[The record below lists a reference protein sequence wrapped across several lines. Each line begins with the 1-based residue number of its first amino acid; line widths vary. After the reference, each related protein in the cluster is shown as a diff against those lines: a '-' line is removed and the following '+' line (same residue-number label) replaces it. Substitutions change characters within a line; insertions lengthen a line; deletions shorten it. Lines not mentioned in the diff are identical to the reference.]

1 MYDILGRNID
11 YIRLSLTDRC
21 DLRCQYCMS
30 ENQNFL
36 PRTEILSFEE
46 IINLVKFLTQNG
58 VKYLRLTGGE
68 PLVRKDVMKLIQ
80 NLGLFLKNGELQEL
94 TITTN
99 GTMLG
104 HYAKDLALAGIR
116 RINVS
121 LDTLDAQKYKKITR
135 GGDIA
140 KVFAGIDEA
149 IKQKIRVKINC
160 VVLKQDNF
168 DDLPKIIE
176 YAHSIGADISLIE
189 TMPMDEKILGREEQY
204 VSMNIVRQMLENKW
218 QIIRDE
224 YKTNGP
230 SQYYRIEET
239 GGRIGFITP
248 LSHNFCASCN
258 RVRITCTGKLY
269 MCLGHD
275 DYYDLRPALL
285 NNDFNEL
292 NKIYVDALN
301 HKPKAHNFL
310 IGGGYVPKRPM
321 SLTGG

>member
-30 ENQNFL
+30 ENQKFL

-99 GTMLG
+99 GTMLS

-121 LDTLDAQKYKKITR
+121 LDTLDAQKYKEITR
-135 GGDIA
+135 GGNLANVLD
-140 KVFAGIDEA
+140 GIDAAFEN
-149 IKQKIRVKINC
+149 QIRVKINC

-168 DDLPKIIE
+168 DELPKLIE

-189 TMPMDEKILGREEQY
+189 TMPMDEKILGREDQY
-204 VSMNIVRQMLENKW
+204 VPLNIVRQRLEKKW
-218 QIIRDE
+218 QIIGDE

-230 SQYYRIEET
+230 SQYYRIKET

-275 DYYDLRPALL
+275 DFYDLRPALL

-292 NKIYVDALN
+292 CAIYAKALN
-301 HKPKAHNFL
+301 HKPKAHDFI

>member
-46 IINLVKFLTQNG
+46 IINLVKFLIQNG

-68 PLVRKDVMKLIQ
+68 PLVRKDVLKLIQ
-80 NLGLFLKNGELQEL
+80 SLGLFLKNGELQEI

-99 GTMLG
+99 GTMLS

-149 IKQKIRVKINC
+149 IKQNIHVKINC

-204 VSMNIVRQMLENKW
+204 VPMNIVRQMIENKW

-230 SQYYRIEET
+230 SQYYRIMET

-248 LSHNFCASCN
+248 LSHNLCASCN

-285 NNDFNEL
+285 NNNFNEL
-292 NKIYVDALN
+292 YKIYSDALN
-301 HKPKAHNFL
+301 HKPKAHDFL

>member
-30 ENQNFL
+30 ENQKFL

-99 GTMLG
+99 GTMLS

>member
-30 ENQNFL
+30 ENQKFL

>member
-1 MYDILGRNID
+1 MQDILGRKID

-30 ENQNFL
+30 ENQTFL
-36 PRTEILSFEE
+36 PRNEVLSFEE
-46 IINLVKFLTQNG
+46 IINLVNFLTQNG
-58 VKYLRLTGGE
+58 IKHIRLTGGE
-68 PLVRKDVMKLIQ
+68 PLVRKDVLQLIQ
-80 NLGLFLKNGELQEL
+80 SLGEFVKSGALKEL
-94 TITTN
+94 TLTTN
-99 GTMLG
+99 GTLLYN
-104 HYAKDLALAGIR
+104 YAKDLKGAGIN

-135 GGDIA
+135 IGDLA
-140 KVFAGIDEA
+140 KVLVGIDEA
-149 IKQKIRVKINC
+149 IKNQIQIKINC

-204 VSMNIVRQMLENKW
+204 VPMNIVRQYLEDKW
-218 QIIRDE
+218 QITGDE

-230 SQYYRIEET
+230 SQYYRIKET

-248 LSHNFCASCN
+248 LSHNFCATCN

-269 MCLGHD
+269 ACLGHD
-275 DYYDLRPALL
+275 DFYDLRPALL
-285 NNDFNEL
+285 QNDFKEL
-292 NKIYVDALN
+292 GRVYANALN
-301 HKPKAHNFL
+301 HKPKAHDFI